1 MGAVTQATRRIVQ
14 CLDVGVRRRT
24 LGRVVEGLTGGRAL
38 HEAGALL
45 EHQLDVDASADLDG
59 SIVTP
64 CGVGVGPGIHAERP
78 GSGNVRGNPGLVAV
92 EARRDVD
99 HAGTRV
105 FTSVRAQQDGFG
117 GECVVSFAEH
127 GRTNGERLA
136 FGRLSG
142 KCAVL
147 DDGEHFDD
155 RDTGQQFLAHMSN
168 TNLWTDQGIGE
179 DHTPGC
185 DRSPKRVVCAQSVV
199 RVANKVGAAPE

>member
-45 EHQLDVDASADLDG
+45 KHQLDVDASADLDG

-78 GSGNVRGNPGLVAV
+78 GSGNVRGNPGLIAV

-105 FTSVRAQQDGFG
+105 FTSVRA
-117 GECVVSFAEH
+117 
-127 GRTNGERLA
+127 
-136 FGRLSG
+136 
-142 KCAVL
+142 
-147 DDGEHFDD
+147 
-155 RDTGQQFLAHMSN
+155 
-168 TNLWTDQGIGE
+168 
-179 DHTPGC
+179 
-185 DRSPKRVVCAQSVV
+185 
-199 RVANKVGAAPE
+199 